1 MASDEFAIKVKGVSK
16 SYDGLVAL
24 AGIDLEVKRGEVF
37 GILGRNGAGKTTLI
51 EIIEG
56 LRNPDKG
63 SISVL
68 GMDPTRN
75 LDSIKERIG
84 VQLQATAFIGNL
96 KVIEILKQFRNYY
109 SQKADLEELLLK
121 VALSEVRNKYAERIS
136 GGQRQRLALA
146 QALVNNPDILFL
158 DEPTSGLDTSIR
170 RQLWYTIGEMK
181 KEGKTVLLTTHYID
195 EAERLCDRVCIMEA
209 GQVIALDSPSK
220 LIAKVRGNS
229 ARIRL
234 TTARPLA
241 VEDLRAVCVVDAK
254 VNGDA
259 QYVMETKDTGPA
271 VVDLVNCIERQKNE
285 LLDLHIVRAS
295 LEDVFVELTGREIQ

>member
-1 MASDEFAIKVKGVSK
+1 MASDEFAVKVKGVSK
-16 SYDGLVAL
+16 SYNGFVAL

-37 GILGRNGAGKTTLI
+37 GVLGRNGAGKTTLI

-56 LRNPDKG
+56 LRKPDKG
-63 SISVL
+63 TISVL

-75 LDSIKERIG
+75 LDAIKERIG
-84 VQLQATAFIGNL
+84 AQLQGTAFIGKL
-96 KVIEILKQFRNYY
+96 KIIEILKQFRNYY
-109 SQKADLEELLLK
+109 GQKADLEELLLK
-121 VALSEVRNKYAERIS
+121 VALSEVRNKYAENIS

-146 QALVNNPDILFL
+146 QALVNDPDLLFL
-158 DEPTSGLDTSIR
+158 DEPTAGLDTSIR
-170 RQLWYTIGEMK
+170 RQLWYTIDEMK
-181 KEGKTVLLTTHYID
+181 GEGKTVLLTTHYID
-195 EAERLCDRVCIMEA
+195 EAERLCDRVCIIEA
-209 GQVIALDSPSK
+209 GQIIALDTPSK

-241 VEDLRAVCVVDAK
+241 FEDLRTVRLVDSK

-259 QYVMETKDTGPA
+259 QYVLETKSTGPA

-285 LLDLHIVRAS
+285 LLDLQIVRAS
-295 LEDVFVELTGREIQ
+295 LEDVYVELTGKGIK